1 MEILSRRYCKSPDL
15 VFRQIAGEFVLVP
28 IRHDVADLEAVYTL
42 GGVGARIWELLDGE
56 RDGYGILDEIMREY
70 DVALDEAQADLL
82 AFLHELESIRGIA
95 PVGAA

>member
-1 MEILSRRYCKSPDL
+1 MEILSRRYRKSPDL

-56 RDGYGILDEIMREY
+56 RDGYGILDQIVQEY
-70 DVALDEAQADLL
+70 DITLDEARSDLVE
-82 AFLHELESIRGIA
+82 FLGELEAVQGIA
-95 PVGAA
+95 LVDA

>member
-1 MEILSRRYCKSPDL
+1 MEILSRRYRKSPDL

-56 RDGYGILDEIMREY
+56 RDGYAILGQIVEEY
-70 DVALDEAQADLL
+70 EVTSEEARTHL
-82 AFLHELESIRGIA
+82 AEFLGELEAVQGIV
-95 PVGAA
+95 PVEA

>member
-1 MEILSRRYCKSPDL
+1 MEILSRRYRKSPDL

-56 RDGYGILDEIMREY
+56 RDGHAILGQIVQEY
-70 DVALDEAQADLL
+70 DVTPEEARTDLVE
-82 AFLHELESIRGIA
+82 FLSELEAVRGIVPA
-95 PVGAA
+95 EA

>member
-1 MEILSRRYCKSPDL
+1 MEILSRLYHKSPDL

-56 RDGYGILDEIMREY
+56 RDGHAILGQIVQEY
-70 DVALDEAQADLL
+70 DVTPDEAEADLTE
-82 AFLHELESIRGIA
+82 FLGELEAVQGIA
-95 PVGAA
+95 PVEA

>member
-1 MEILSRRYCKSPDL
+1 MEILSRRYRKSPDL

-56 RDGYGILDEIMREY
+56 RDGHAILGQIVQEY
-70 DVALDEAQADLL
+70 DVTPEEARTDLVE
-82 AFLHELESIRGIA
+82 FLGELEAVRGIA
-95 PVGAA
+95 LVEV

>member
-1 MEILSRRYCKSPDL
+1 MEILSRRYVKSSDM

-56 RDGYGILDEIMREY
+56 RDGYAILGQIVQEY
-70 DVALDEAQADLL
+70 DIALDEAKSDLVE
-82 AFLHELESIRGIA
+82 FLGELDAIQGIA
-95 PVGAA
+95 LVEA

>member
-1 MEILSRRYCKSPDL
+1 MEILCRRYRKSPDL

-56 RDGYGILDEIMREY
+56 RDGYAILGQIMQEY
-70 DVALDEAQADLL
+70 DVTPDEAQTDLTE
-82 AFLHELESIRGIA
+82 FISELEAVQGIA
-95 PVGAA
+95 PVEA